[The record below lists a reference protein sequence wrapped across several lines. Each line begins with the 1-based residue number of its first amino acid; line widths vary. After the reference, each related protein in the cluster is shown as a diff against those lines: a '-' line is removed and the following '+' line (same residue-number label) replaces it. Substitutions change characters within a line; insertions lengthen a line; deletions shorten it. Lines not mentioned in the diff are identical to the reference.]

1 MRGGT
6 VDGLLFDEFNLFA
19 ALGELPRRF
28 AARKPR
34 TDDGDHAC
42 CSGGFLL
49 LTR

>member
-1 MRGGT
+1 MRGRT
-6 VDGLLFDEFNLFA
+6 VGGLLFDEFDFNA
-19 ALGELPRRF
+19 VLGELPRRF

-34 TDDGDHAC
+34 ADDGNHAC